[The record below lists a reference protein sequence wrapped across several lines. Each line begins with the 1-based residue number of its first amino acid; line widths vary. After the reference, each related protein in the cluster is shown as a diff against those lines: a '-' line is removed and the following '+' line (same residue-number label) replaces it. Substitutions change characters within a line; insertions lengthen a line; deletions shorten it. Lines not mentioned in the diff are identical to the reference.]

1 MVSGNGAGD
10 GLRHAKP
17 ESGAMERLRDRM
29 VQELRVRGLIQK
41 LLGDRHIET
50 TTIYTH
56 LTDCS
61 MGRVQEAL
69 GLMTAAL

>member
-1 MVSGNGAGD
+1 
-10 GLRHAKP
+10 
-17 ESGAMERLRDRM
+17 MERLRDRM